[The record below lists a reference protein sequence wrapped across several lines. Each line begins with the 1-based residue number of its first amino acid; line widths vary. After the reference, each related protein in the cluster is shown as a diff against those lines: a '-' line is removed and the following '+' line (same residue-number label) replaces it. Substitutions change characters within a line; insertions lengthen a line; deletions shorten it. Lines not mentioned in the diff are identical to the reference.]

1 MLYQHSTYPLFSNL
15 TGIII
20 PILSGKWKLLEYYS
34 DFNTKLMKSELG
46 FGHQNA
52 HFLSMRRMPRTT
64 RPLPYP
70 KCCCAKGFYLK
81 LRKEELK
88 LWRNNNGYPSSNS
101 MQRLVSDLHQALG
114 HDLKCGA
121 WQKEEAGSS
130 SLFLEREKM
139 LL

>member
-1 MLYQHSTYPLFSNL
+1 MLV
-15 TGIII
+15 
-20 PILSGKWKLLEYYS
+20 
-34 DFNTKLMKSELG
+34 
-46 FGHQNA
+46 
-52 HFLSMRRMPRTT
+52 
-64 RPLPYP
+64 
-70 KCCCAKGFYLK
+70 KGFYLK

-130 SLFLEREKM
+130 SLLEREKKCFS
-139 LL
+139 LIPPNVGRIKLSKAHSCRNQPGSCHFTTEVCYKGILW